1 MNVFQ
6 KFLLFVA
13 KPFYGKGYVDKY
25 FPSLIGLFKVV
36 YSSSG
41 DVKEVQ
47 VDIPLNLKL
56 IVKSDDIGVGIPLI
70 SKGVYEPLQTKLFLE
85 TLKAGDVFFD
95 VGANIGY
102 YSILASSKIGN
113 TGKVYSFEPDIHN
126 VQILEKNI
134 ELNNA
139 SNVKITKKAVSDKTG
154 FVNFKSSALSKGDSA
169 ISISNSEGNISIPSI
184 TLDDFVA
191 ETGVYPNVIKIDVE
205 GAEIMALK
213 GAKGLFSRAKQPIVL
228 FIEYNPQSLR
238 QVSQA
243 DPLYLLN
250 ILEESGFKIKYILDE
265 KADSLIEYSKEA
277 IKGVM
282 KNSTFCN
289 FFVVLK

>member
-13 KPFYGKGYVDKY
+13 RPFYGKGYVDKY
-25 FPSLIGLFKVV
+25 FPFLIGLFKTV

-41 DVKEVQ
+41 DVKDVQ

-85 TLKAGDVFFD
+85 TLQNGDVFFD
-95 VGANIGY
+95 IGANIGY
-102 YSILASSKIGN
+102 YSILASSKVGN
-113 TGKVYSFEPDIHN
+113 TGKVYSFEPDINN
-126 VQILEKNI
+126 VQILEENV

-139 SNVKITKKAVSDKTG
+139 SNVQIIKKAVSDKSG
-154 FVNFKSSALSKGDSA
+154 FVNFKSSDISKGDSA
-169 ISISNSEGNISIPSI
+169 ISNGEDKNNISVPSI
-184 TLDDFVA
+184 TLDDFIA
-191 ETGVYPNVIKIDVE
+191 ESGVYPNIIKLDVE

-213 GAKGLFSRAKQPIVL
+213 GTKGLFSRAKQPVGL

-238 QVSQA
+238 QVSEV
-243 DPLYLLN
+243 DPSFLLN
-250 ILEESGFKIKYILDE
+250 ILEEYGFKIKYIIDE
-265 KADSLIEYSKEA
+265 KADSLIEYSKEVLND
-277 IKGVM
+277 VM
-282 KNSTFCN
+282 KSSTFCN
-289 FFVVLK
+289 LFATK